1 MSEPMERTR
10 LNNPSQ
16 RVSQGGLI
24 EIRGP
29 DIDGNDTVKHIR
41 TFTCCHCGNI
51 HHIAED
57 AAEMGFCGRCH
68 ARECIGC
75 AKRLNGMC
83 EPFLKQI
90 EAQEQRARLLAA
102 IGV

>member
-1 MSEPMERTR
+1 MSEPM
-10 LNNPSQ
+10 Q
-16 RVSQGGLI
+16 RSLTQGVSKGGLI

-29 DIDGNDTVKHIR
+29 DENGNDTVQYIK

-57 AAEMGFCGRCH
+57 AAEMGFCQRCH

-75 AKRLNGMC
+75 ALKLKGQC
-83 EPFLKQI
+83 LPFLRKI
-90 EAQEQRARLLAA
+90 EAYESRMRLRAA